1 MYHFKTL
8 LYNAAFGSLY
18 WVAVQVLNRRVG
30 SFDALKGEK
39 TSSQCSVMQI
49 RK

>member
-8 LYNAAFGSLY
+8 LYNAAFGSLQG
-18 WVAVQVLNRRVG
+18 VAVQVINRRVG
-30 SFDALKGEK
+30 SFDALEGEE
-39 TSSQCSVMQI
+39 TGSQCSVMLI